1 MNNLGYKLA
10 RNPIFSLPFFIIF
23 FKFSRFLVSLLRAPP
38 EQNVNVKFRN
48 CRAQTTNTDG
58 SSSNLNKY
66 SHTRFTASIMTVL
79 LVVFILVVV
88 LLSFIPVCIRN
99 AEAARGAM
107 SPVGIIDRDS
117 RRSQIGLDPA
127 ILEVISHKVG
137 KGALECAVCLNEFAD
152 EEALKLLP
160 KCDHVFHSSCID
172 VWLASHSTCPVC
184 RASLEQ
190 TPKATRSVQTASE
203 PSAIE
208 ESSDEADNPEL
219 SRSVSMTMSEPEAV
233 DGRESSNH
241 LQMPLTRSSS
251 MRFILFFSK
260 FPRSNS
266 TGHCGV
272 EPGENV
278 DRFTLKLPS
287 EIRNRI
293 MNRMLNRSASV
304 PVLPTESRFRKGYW
318 SGEDEESG
326 RVRRSGSTDRA
337 MEEPWWF
344 GMGSRFLNRNGFG
357 SRRDESG

>member
-1 MNNLGYKLA
+1 
-10 RNPIFSLPFFIIF
+10 
-23 FKFSRFLVSLLRAPP
+23 
-38 EQNVNVKFRN
+38 N

-66 SHTRFTASIMTVL
+66 SHTRFTPSAMTVL

-107 SPVGIIDRDS
+107 SRVGIIDRDS
-117 RRSQIGLDPA
+117 RRGQCGLDPA
-127 ILEVISHKVG
+127 ILGTLPTFTYSEVISHKVG
-137 KGALECAVCLNEFAD
+137 KGALECAVCLNEFA
-152 EEALKLLP
+152 EEETLKLLP
-160 KCDHVFHSSCID
+160 KCDHVFHSDCIE

-190 TPKATRSVQTASE
+190 TPRATRSVQTASE
-203 PSAIE
+203 IE

-219 SRSVSMTMSEPEAV
+219 PRSVSTTISEPEAV

-241 LQMPLTRSSS
+241 LQMPPTRSLS
-251 MRFILFFSK
+251 MRFNFFFTK

-266 TGHCGV
+266 TGHCAV

-278 DRFTLKLPS
+278 DRFTQKLPS
-287 EIRNRI
+287 EIRNQI

-304 PVLPTESRFRKGYW
+304 PVLPTESSFRKGYW

-326 RVRRSGSTDRA
+326 RVRRSGSMDGAVENR
-337 MEEPWWF
+337 WWF
-344 GMGSRFLNRNGFG
+344 GMGSGFLNTNGFG
-357 SRRDESG
+357 SRTDGSGSVKLNTSTRPRPVV